1 MRRIDLII
9 LLVGL
14 LCALSWTFISAKD
27 GFKSSQAII
36 LARSISIE
44 STIDGEIDAPL
55 PEVGSRID
63 VQDLL
68 VRVHNNRIDQSRLI
82 EFDSEIAFL
91 ENEISNIQ
99 AQQNKLES
107 LLASYKQRSDTYT
120 SWMTN
125 DVELKTIESSKQLEI
140 AEKTKKLKTDTVQ
153 RVAKLYKNKY
163 ASSEQLD
170 TAKTELDI
178 ASSQVGFNQAQ
189 LKRSELLQQSL
200 ATKSVFFQDGD
211 ANYWERMTDE
221 LVLRRIEN
229 TSTISSLHAQ
239 LNRAK
244 TQVKVERLRI
254 DSSIVEEHRAPFA
267 GIVNATFVSQGTRVI
282 SGTSLVQI
290 LDCVN
295 PIVMVPIPEHRIAE
309 FRVGMK
315 ATVYPIDT
323 SDAIPGTIQYISS
336 GPLIATDKTL
346 QIQSELTLKG
356 VHAVVGYDNFQT
368 VNDCESAHKAVVV
381 IHTEPVMQTA
391 TNWLTANF

>member
-1 MRRIDLII
+1 MII
-9 LLVGL
+9 LLVGIL
-14 LCALSWTFISAKD
+14 SALSWTFMSAKD
-27 GFKSSQAII
+27 GYKSSQAII

-44 STIDGEIDAPL
+44 STIDGEIDVPP
-55 PEVGSRID
+55 PEVGSQID

-82 EFDSEIAFL
+82 EFESEITFL
-91 ENEISNIQ
+91 EDEISNIET
-99 AQQNKLES
+99 QQNQLDN
-107 LLASYKQRSDTYT
+107 LLASYKLRSDTYT
-120 SWMTN
+120 TWMIS
-125 DVELKTIESSKQLEI
+125 DVDLKTIESNKQLEI
-140 AEKTKKLKTDTVQ
+140 SEKTKELKTDMVQ
-153 RVAKLYKNKY
+153 RVAKLYQGDY

-178 ASSQVGFNQAQ
+178 ANSQVDLNRAQ
-189 LKRSELLQQSL
+189 VKRSELLQRSL
-200 ATKSVFFQDGD
+200 ATRSVFFQDGD
-211 ANYWERMTDE
+211 ANYWERMIDE
-221 LVLRRIEN
+221 LFLRRIEN
-229 TSTISSLHAQ
+229 ASAISSLYAQ

-244 TQVKVERLRI
+244 AQVKVERLRI

-267 GIVNATFVSQGTRVI
+267 GIVNATFVSQGSRVI
-282 SGTSLVQI
+282 SGTSLVQV

-336 GPLIATDKTL
+336 GPLMATDKTL
-346 QIQSELTLKG
+346 QIQSELTLRG

-368 VNDCESAHKAVVV
+368 INDCESAHKAVVV
-381 IHTEPVMQTA
+381 IHTEPVMETA